1 MRNKGRY
8 VPYTVLPLNSLKAC
22 FFLFQAKTDAATSN
36 ADHDDSP
43 VIISDTTYSAVPPNQ
58 ELSSMEL
65 KERRG
70 RMSIS
75 LDVLMHA
82 MFSAT
87 DESSEANKTFTC
99 KLSKMMRKKKEY
111 V

>member
-8 VPYTVLPLNSLKAC
+8 VSLHCSASKFSQRV

-70 RMSIS
+70 RMSNS

-87 DESSEANKTFTC
+87 DESSEADKTLTC
-99 KLSKMMRKKKEY
+99 NLSKMMRKKKEY